1 MIAIVFFCY
10 WKSSS
15 VKIRLINVKVILGC
29 TTWEKR
35 MPLTKILFCDIE
47 LLQQSTDVCYSLTN
61 DIDITAPECPEY
73 IFNTEIVWYDFY
85 CNITTM
91 E

>member
-1 MIAIVFFCY
+1 
-10 WKSSS
+10 
-15 VKIRLINVKVILGC
+15 
-29 TTWEKR
+29 

-73 IFNTEIVWYDFY
+73 IFNTEIV
-85 CNITTM
+85 
-91 E
+91 